1 MLLEEAEAK
10 MREAEARQRE
20 AEEEERMVREREQ
33 LNYNIVS
40 QYQVADETQNL
51 EHICTQVLNHGRRR
65 SDFDF
70 DIDIGYVI
78 LSWIFC
84 AGLMRRLR
92 SWGRSK
98 GLS

>member
-33 LNYNIVS
+33 LNYKIVA

-51 EHICTQVLNHGRRR
+51 EQVLNHGRRR
-65 SDFDF
+65 SDFDL
-70 DIDIGYVI
+70 GNVI
-78 LSWIFC
+78 LSRIFC

-92 SWGRSK
+92 RCGRSK
-98 GLS
+98 GLD

>member
-1 MLLEEAEAK
+1 MVLLEEAEAK

-33 LNYNIVS
+33 LNCKIVA

-51 EHICTQVLNHGRRR
+51 EQLCTQVLNHGRRR
-65 SDFDF
+65 SDFYL
-70 DIDIGYVI
+70 GNVI
-78 LSWIFC
+78 LSRMFC

-92 SWGRSK
+92 RCGRSK
-98 GLS
+98 GLD